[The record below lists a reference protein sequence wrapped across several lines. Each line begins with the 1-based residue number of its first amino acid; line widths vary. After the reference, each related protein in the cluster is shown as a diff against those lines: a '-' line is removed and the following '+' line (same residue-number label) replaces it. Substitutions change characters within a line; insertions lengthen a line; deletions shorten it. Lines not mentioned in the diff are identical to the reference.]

1 LILLL
6 VDSKVILNS
15 AISKDILADYSR
27 TTLLIYSRKVSEDY
41 WTHSIISTTKA
52 LDRYIVRVALH

>member
-1 LILLL
+1 MILLL

-41 WTHSIISTTKA
+41 STHSIISTTKA